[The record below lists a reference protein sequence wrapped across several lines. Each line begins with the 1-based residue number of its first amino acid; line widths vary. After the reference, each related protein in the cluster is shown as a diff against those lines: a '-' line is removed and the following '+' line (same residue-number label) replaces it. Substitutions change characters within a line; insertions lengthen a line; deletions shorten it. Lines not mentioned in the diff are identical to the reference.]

1 MKLALIGFRRQIRQ
15 LGIVPRLLVVSLLA
29 TVVTVATVQKW
40 TLHVVTQ
47 SQDVAA
53 QAQLNIN
60 LSVLQHVLG
69 QHGADWSLDADG
81 RLLVDGKP
89 AEGLDQ
95 VVDNVSR
102 ITHGVTTIFAGE
114 KRVATTVTRPDGSR
128 AVGTALAAGPAH
140 DAVVGRGEPYR
151 GMAQILGAT
160 YFTVYEPLRSRSGQP
175 VGILFV
181 GIPNTVIQT
190 VLSKIV
196 WDSSLVALAVT
207 LAAGAIQWLMLR
219 STMRPLRVLAA
230 AVNTI
235 TDGRFDVSVPCA
247 DRTDQLGEIGRAVA
261 SLRDKARNARALELQ
276 AAEEQEKKARNA
288 AEIDRLSQD
297 FGQAVSGVLSGL
309 VTSAGAMRRVAGE
322 MATSAE
328 RTSNEMTAAASEA
341 EQSSQNLTTVAAAT
355 EQLTSTVVE
364 IARRADDAAKAA
376 HDAVN
381 EAQTTATTVQRLE
394 SAAAQIS
401 EVVSLIDSIAGRT
414 NLLALNATIEAARA
428 GEAGKGFAIVAGE
441 VKQLATQ
448 TAAATRQI
456 GTQITAMQSATMAAV
471 DAVKGVTTAIG
482 RVSEVASAI
491 AAAAEEQDAAT
502 REIAAQVHVVA
513 TATDRAAR
521 TMLDV
526 SAAAAKS
533 SSLSQNVETA
543 ADQVMRDS
551 GILRDDVDHFV
562 TAMQVT
568 QQQGN
573 RRRYKRISGG
583 RTEARLQSPRHG
595 SATATIVDLSLGGA
609 ALSSEWRCDAGAEI
623 SVDLPGSDAAVLSR
637 VVSADGRLLRV
648 MFRQDPTMLSQV
660 HKAIDLIAARGEPD
674 AAAA

>member
-1 MKLALIGFRRQIRQ
+1 
-15 LGIVPRLLVVSLLA
+15 
-29 TVVTVATVQKW
+29 
-40 TLHVVTQ
+40 
-47 SQDVAA
+47 
-53 QAQLNIN
+53 
-60 LSVLQHVLG
+60 
-69 QHGADWSLDADG
+69 
-81 RLLVDGKP
+81 
-89 AEGLDQ
+89 
-95 VVDNVSR
+95 
-102 ITHGVTTIFAGE
+102 
-114 KRVATTVTRPDGSR
+114 
-128 AVGTALAAGPAH
+128 
-140 DAVVGRGEPYR
+140 
-151 GMAQILGAT
+151 
-160 YFTVYEPLRSRSGQP
+160 
-175 VGILFV
+175 
-181 GIPNTVIQT
+181 
-190 VLSKIV
+190 
-196 WDSSLVALAVT
+196 
-207 LAAGAIQWLMLR
+207 
-219 STMRPLRVLAA
+219 
-230 AVNTI
+230 VNTI